1 MNNEETKELRIK
13 VDKSVYIVFCGL
25 AKRLGISR
33 LDLTRLWMSL
43 IDPEDERLKERVRHM
58 KVVAEIDRWSK
69 TRNTLIGKLKER
81 GVLQQLNELSNDDF
95 KGLLDEIE
103 KRKAKSIASKNKS
116 AKIDK

>member
-1 MNNEETKELRIK
+1 MNPKETKELRIQ
-13 VDKSVYIVFCGL
+13 VDKSVYIVFVGL

-58 KVVAEIDRWSK
+58 KVTAEIERWSK
-69 TRNTLIGKLKER
+69 TRNTLIGKLKDR
-81 GVLQQLNELSNDDF
+81 GILQQLNELDNDDF
-95 KGLLDEIE
+95 KTLLAEVE
-103 KRKAKSIASKNKS
+103 RKVKSIASKKKS